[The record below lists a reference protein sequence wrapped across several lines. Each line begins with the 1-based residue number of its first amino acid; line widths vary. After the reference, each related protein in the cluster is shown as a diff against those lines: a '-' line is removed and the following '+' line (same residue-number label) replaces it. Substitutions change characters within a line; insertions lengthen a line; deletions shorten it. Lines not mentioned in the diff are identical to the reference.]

1 MLFSRTVGLICWDG
15 SKLHVFFRARLEGG
29 RDVYAK
35 AFDPLFI
42 SDYEHVECLQAFDFV
57 HYKVSCSQIRGNRV
71 PKQCQMED
79 SRQASQALQILYIL
93 YQVVV

>member
-29 RDVYAK
+29 RDVNTK

-42 SDYEHVECLQAFDFV
+42 SDYEHVKCFQAFDFI
-57 HYKVSCSQIRGNRV
+57 HYEVPCSQIRGNRV
-71 PKQCQMED
+71 PKQRQVEN